1 MDILQRS
8 LKALEWEKL
17 AQHLA
22 DCCETEP
29 GRVKAQSIKFAPD
42 IALAQELL
50 RETDEAQAMLRSR
63 TSLTFA
69 ALPPVAVPLSRAR
82 TGATLSGPELSSLKR
97 MLDLSKAVQ
106 SSLSLLDASA
116 FREIPKF
123 TEKLHTVELLRDACT
138 DMIDEEGVV
147 KDDATPKLANLRN
160 DFRRAH
166 QRIKEELNKLI
177 HNSTVAKAL
186 QEPLFTQRS
195 GRYVL
200 PVDVNMRANVPGIVH
215 DTSVSGL
222 TIYIE
227 PASVIEKTNDARML
241 EVEIDREVERILAEL
256 SQIAHTHIDELDES
270 LETLASL
277 DFIFARARLGISYD
291 GMVPALDEEKN
302 VNLIALKHPHLVLLK
317 KHEVI
322 ANDFQLGSSSPSQAN
337 TLVITGPNT
346 GGKTVFLKS
355 IGLAC
360 LMVKAGLMISAASGS
375 SLSFF
380 RDVLADIGDEQ
391 SLEQSLSTF
400 SSHLNNVIEI
410 VQRAKGGCLV
420 LLDEIGAG
428 TDPREGSALAQAT
441 LEHLNQCGAMTVV
454 TTHVGELKTLA
465 FSQAGFINGSFEFD
479 LENLEPTYQFRM
491 GTPGASQATKIA
503 KRLGLIDS
511 IIHRTE
517 ELLNASESAI
527 EDTVK
532 QLEERLSVARQRETD
547 AEESLKRANQLEEE
561 LHSKIASLEEQG
573 TREKNAATK
582 KITSDIEAARDLV
595 REITAKLQKEPS
607 LPAARQAQ
615 VQLETVRKELGWT
628 DPLPKENSV
637 SSELK
642 IGDPVQILSINRFG
656 VIKKVTKA
664 SEKAPGF
671 YDVQVG
677 NMKLVVSEQ
686 DVKLLPDKNQQKEEK
701 RTAPKSRTLGQT
713 SDRQQVTRGERV
725 QREPITREPSQAD
738 VFIRSDR
745 NTLDLRGFRV
755 EEALS
760 KLGPFID
767 RTVADNIYPSM
778 IIHGHGTGALK
789 VAVRDELKASPYDL
803 KFRAGENYEGGDGV
817 TVILSR

>member
-22 DCCETEP
+22 DNCETEP
-29 GRVKAQSIKFAPD
+29 GRVKAQSISFACD
-42 IALAQELL
+42 LDSAQQLL
-50 RETDEAQAMLRSR
+50 RETDEAQSLLRARS
-63 TSLTFA
+63 SLSLA
-69 ALPPVAVPLSRAR
+69 ALPPVAIPLSRAR
-82 TGATLSGPELSSLKR
+82 AGATLSGPELSSLKR
-97 MLDLSKAVQ
+97 MLDLSKSVH
-106 SSLSLLDASA
+106 SSLSLLDRDA
-116 FREIPKF
+116 FQEMPKF
-123 TEKLHTVELLRDACT
+123 IATLHVVEPLRTACLA
-138 DMIDEEGVV
+138 MIDEEGAV

-166 QRIKEELNKLI
+166 QRIKEDLNKLI
-177 HNSTVAKAL
+177 HNSTIAKAL

-200 PVDVNMRANVPGIVH
+200 PVDVNLRSSVPGIVH

-222 TIYIE
+222 TLYIE
-227 PASVIEKTNDARML
+227 PVSVIEKTNDARML
-241 EVEIDREVERILAEL
+241 EVEIDREVERILSEL
-256 SQIAHTHIDELDES
+256 SEIAHSYIEELDQS

-291 GMVPALDEEKN
+291 GMVPPLQEKKN
-302 VNLIALKHPHLVLLK
+302 INLIALKHPLLVLLK
-317 KHEVI
+317 KQGVI
-322 ANDFQLGSSSPSQAN
+322 ANDFQLGSSSPSHAQ

-355 IGLAC
+355 IGLSC
-360 LMVKAGLMISAASGS
+360 LMVKAGLMIPAGKGS
-375 SLSFF
+375 DLSFF
-380 RDVLADIGDEQ
+380 DDVLADIGDEQ

-400 SSHLNNVIEI
+400 SSHLNNIIEI
-410 VQRAKGGCLV
+410 VDRAKSGCLV

-503 KRLGLIDS
+503 KRLGLVDS
-511 IIHRTE
+511 ILDRTQV
-517 ELLNASESAI
+517 LLNASESAI
-527 EDTVK
+527 DDTVK
-532 QLEERLSVARQRETD
+532 QLEERLFTAKERETE
-547 AEESLKRANQLEEE
+547 AEESLKRASKLEEE
-561 LHSKIASLEEQG
+561 LLSKIAALEKEG
-573 TREKNAATK
+573 AKEKDIATLK
-582 KITSDIEAARDLV
+582 VTADIEAARELI

-607 LPAARQAQ
+607 LPRARQAQ
-615 VQLETVRKELGWT
+615 TQLDTLRKQLGWT
-628 DPLPKENSV
+628 DVPAKEKSAPY
-637 SSELK
+637 ELK
-642 IGDPVQILSINRFG
+642 TGDPVQILSINRFG
-656 VIKKVTKA
+656 VIKKVSKSGESTKGQA
-664 SEKAPGF
+664 F

-677 NMKLVVSEQ
+677 NMKLVVSDQ
-686 DVKLLPDKNQQKEEK
+686 DIKLLPEGKQPKEEK
-701 RTAPKSRTLGQT
+701 RIISKPRTSTGIPGRT
-713 SDRQQVTRGERV
+713 PDRQRIV
-725 QREPITREPSQAD
+725 REPVHAD
-738 VFIRSDR
+738 VFIRSEK

-760 KLGPFID
+760 KLSSFID
-767 RTVADNIYPSM
+767 RTVSDSIYPAM

-789 VAVRDELKASPYDL
+789 TAVRDELKASPYDL
-803 KFRAGENYEGGDGV
+803 KFRPGENYEGGDGV
-817 TVILSR
+817 TVVLPK